1 MFPGSIC
8 IGEFKAFWRPAT
20 VVRCFH
26 PLFDVQFHTG
36 EIGKRHMN
44 ELRTRSYI
52 SPSAKAASLRKRQ
65 STAHSSSADAVSQQV
80 PLVQTAEEQSSRLAA
95 TSAGA
100 VFRLTWRPTCCCATH
115 RGRGSPDRTERAAPP
130 PPPAGADTPPDSKR
144 PPPEDRRVAS
154 PVRLDYFIRF
164 IRLDFIRL
172 DLVSGSVV
180 SGLFDVTSLS
190 RPTAGGHVIRGR
202 AGSLPGQ
209 SVAGHEPIKVM
220 L

>member
-1 MFPGSIC
+1 MQWRPGFQLAAKMAAESAETTEKKEPC
-8 IGEFKAFWRPAT
+8 SPVVSAWTTSIGEYKAFWRPAT

-115 RGRGSPDRTERAAPP
+115 RGQG
-130 PPPAGADTPPDSKR
+130 
-144 PPPEDRRVAS
+144 
-154 PVRLDYFIRF
+154 
-164 IRLDFIRL
+164 
-172 DLVSGSVV
+172 VSGS
-180 SGLFDVTSLS
+180 D
-190 RPTAGGHVIRGR
+190 
-202 AGSLPGQ
+202 
-209 SVAGHEPIKVM
+209 
-220 L
+220 